1 MGASVIT
8 AGFDAARGATRDRVA
23 VHAASN
29 FADVLVSE
37 PRALGVSSTVISP
50 PGLALGSVAAALDA
64 AGIAHRAGGFPRG
77 ADVAAEP
84 NPIYLIEEP
93 RLLSLGTRDTV
104 EAALAVIAA
113 GGRATTIVIAEPGS
127 TNEWLARNPHV
138 GGWLIAPLDP
148 AAVVATVR
156 TAAMAL
162 AARTRAETL
171 REESDR
177 LLRIG
182 VALSSERD
190 LTKLHGSIVRGA
202 RELTQA
208 DSGSL
213 FLLEGEGAQ
222 RALRFA
228 VAQTGPQD
236 AGTHV
241 GAVLPLSQT
250 SISGYVALSGETVRI
265 EDAYAIGEDAVY
277 RFNPSFDKANGYRTK
292 SVLAVPMRDHEST
305 IVGVIMLINRKPHFD
320 DVLASPADAEAAVL
334 PFDDRDERVLL
345 SLASQA
351 AVALEN
357 KALLDSI
364 QDLFEQFVR
373 ASVMA
378 IEVRDRA
385 TQGHSARVADFT
397 VRQAEAVN
405 AVEAGIFADL
415 HFDADALREVRYAA
429 LLHDFGKVAVPE
441 YIFGKSKKLPD
452 GRLDTVRLRFYL
464 ALEQATTDA
473 QRDELLALLAQ
484 IEGANEPRVVDEGA
498 EATLAAAA
506 ARTYRELGELRPL
519 LTPEELEF
527 LRIPRGSLS
536 ADERR
541 RMEQHVTQS
550 FAFLREIPWQK
561 TPWRNV
567 ADLAYGH
574 HELLDGSGY
583 PRGLRSDAIVPQIR
597 MLTISDVFD
606 ALTAN
611 DRPYKPA
618 MPVERA
624 LDILTKEF
632 AERGKVDR
640 DLLDLFITKKLYVGS
655 A

>member
-1 MGASVIT
+1 
-8 AGFDAARGATRDRVA
+8 
-23 VHAASN
+23 
-29 FADVLVSE
+29 
-37 PRALGVSSTVISP
+37 
-50 PGLALGSVAAALDA
+50 
-64 AGIAHRAGGFPRG
+64 
-77 ADVAAEP
+77 
-84 NPIYLIEEP
+84 
-93 RLLSLGTRDTV
+93 
-104 EAALAVIAA
+104 
-113 GGRATTIVIAEPGS
+113 
-127 TNEWLARNPHV
+127 
-138 GGWLIAPLDP
+138 
-148 AAVVATVR
+148 
-156 TAAMAL
+156 
-162 AARTRAETL
+162 
-171 REESDR
+171 
-177 LLRIG
+177 
-182 VALSSERD
+182 
-190 LTKLHGSIVRGA
+190 
-202 RELTQA
+202 
-208 DSGSL
+208 
-213 FLLEGEGAQ
+213 
-222 RALRFA
+222 
-228 VAQTGPQD
+228 
-236 AGTHV
+236 
-241 GAVLPLSQT
+241 
-250 SISGYVALSGETVRI
+250 
-265 EDAYAIGEDAVY
+265 
-277 RFNPSFDKANGYRTK
+277 
-292 SVLAVPMRDHEST
+292 
-305 IVGVIMLINRKPHFD
+305 MLINRKPHFD
-320 DVLASPADAEAAVL
+320 VVLASPEDADATVL

-464 ALEQATTDA
+464 ALEQATSDA

-484 IEGANEPRVVDEGA
+484 VEGANEPRVVDEGA

-506 ARTYRELGELRPL
+506 ARTYSELGELRPL

-640 DLLDLFITKKLYVGS
+640 DLLDLFITKKLYV
-655 A
+655 